1 MVSKLVCRKG
11 LRRLLLFVCLL
22 ASIPGPA
29 SFALAVQDGHK
40 EDQEA
45 PRITVAEVM
54 AQLEKQTPI
63 VVVDSRSEN
72 SWEGSDKQIKGSVR
86 IPIDQLEARMNELPR
101 DKEIVI
107 YCS

>member
-1 MVSKLVCRKG
+1 MFSKLVCRQG
-11 LRRLLLFVCLL
+11 LRPFLLFVGIL
-22 ASIPGPA
+22 ACMLRPA
-29 SFALAVQDGHK
+29 SFSFAGQEGHK

-45 PRITVAEVM
+45 PRITVAEVL